1 MLKYRIDV
9 LHELKTIGFTAYKLR
24 KDKIMGEAQ
33 IQKIRTGE
41 IASKETLNTLC
52 KLLHCQPGDIIEYIP
67 DEEQTAVGV
76 DKTINSDEKSQN
88 HDSWC
93 IYTLTE
99 FSRSR

>member
-1 MLKYRIDV
+1 MEVGDKMLKYKIDI
-9 LHELKTIGFTAYKLR
+9 LQELKEIGFTAYKLR

-52 KLLHCQPGDIIEYIP
+52 RLLNCQPGDLIEYIP

-76 DKTINSDEKSQN
+76 DKTVKSDKNSQN
-88 HDSWC
+88 HDS
-93 IYTLTE
+93 
-99 FSRSR
+99 